1 MAVLMLFAG
10 FSNGYYN
17 LLDYHYP
24 VSVSSPDN
32 HPWIYTTKDDNGHSP
47 SRSPPPTRPPLG
59 ATVGDPAVTLTNHPM
74 LSTTLVLQVHNNY
87 CDLMTGG

>member
-1 MAVLMLFAG
+1 MIENLYLL
-10 FSNGYYN
+10 STNYN

-24 VSVSSPDN
+24 VSMSSPDN
-32 HPWIYTTKDDNGHSP
+32 HPYIYTTKDDNGHSP
-47 SRSPPPTRPPLG
+47 SRSPPPTCPPLG